1 MATVD
6 TRLCKGAL
14 SDSNATLYT
23 VPTGT
28 KTIVKSISLC
38 NVTSSAVTL
47 TLKLA
52 GTELYAGHSL
62 AANASVSIQCL
73 DQIIEAGEL
82 IEGSASSASAI
93 AYYMSGKEVT

>member
-1 MATVD
+1 MATTD
-6 TRLCKGAL
+6 TRLCKGTL
-14 SDSNATLYT
+14 SDTNATLYT

-38 NVTSSAVTL
+38 NTTAGAVTI

-62 AANASVSIQCL
+62 DANASTSIQCL
-73 DQIIEAGEL
+73 DQILEAGEL

-93 AYYMSGKEVT
+93 AFYLSGKEVT

>member
-1 MATVD
+1 MVTD
-6 TRLCKGAL
+6 ERLCKGTL

-28 KTIVKSISLC
+28 KTIAKSLSLC
-38 NVTSSAVTL
+38 NTTGAAVTI

-62 AANASVSIQCL
+62 AANASVNIQCL
-73 DQIIEAGEL
+73 DQILEAGEL
-82 IEGSASSASAI
+82 IEGSASVAA
-93 AYYMSGKEVT
+93 AVKYYLSGKEIT

>member
-1 MATVD
+1 MVTD
-6 TRLCKGAL
+6 ERLCKGTL

-28 KTIVKSISLC
+28 KTIVKSLSLC
-38 NVTSSAVTL
+38 NTTGAAVTA

-52 GTELYAGHSL
+52 GTEIY
-62 AANASVSIQCL
+62 SVSVGANSTIHVQSL

-82 IEGSASSASAI
+82 IEGSASVASAVK
-93 AYYMSGKEVT
+93 YYMSGKEIIT